1 MTELSYQEQH
11 MQHIPFGS
19 TGLTTPPVVFGSTAL
34 GNLFREFSYESKLAT
49 MRAIFE
55 HLPKPVVIDSAGK
68 YGAGL
73 ALEVMG
79 DCLRELGVKD
89 DEVIISNKLAWLR
102 APLTAPEPTFEPGA
116 WFGLEHDAVQDISY
130 EGIFKCFEQGL
141 DLLGGGYS
149 TQLVSVHDPDEY
161 LDAAASADDRARR
174 FDDILGAYTALGELK
189 ARGAAAGIGVGAKN
203 WRSIAE
209 IDAQVKLDWV
219 MFANSYTLY
228 SHPADL
234 LAFMDSLRDKGV
246 AIINSAVFNA
256 GFLTGGE
263 FFNYVKLDPAN
274 PEHKEKFAW
283 REKFFQ
289 LCAEQGQN
297 PAQVCMHFGK
307 SHPGIAALALSTS
320 KPARV
325 KQNIDALAAEVPA
338 AFWHRLKEAGLLAA
352 DHPYIG

>member
-1 MTELSYQEQH
+1 MEQA
-11 MQHIPFGS
+11 PFGN
-19 TGLTTPPVVFGSTAL
+19 TGLTTPPLIFGSTAL
-34 GNLFREFSYESKLAT
+34 GNLFRVFSYESKLAT
-49 MRAIFE
+49 MRAIVE
-55 HLPKPVVIDSAGK
+55 HLPKPIVIDSAGK

-79 DCLRELGVKD
+79 NCLRELGLRD

-102 APLTAPEPTFEPGA
+102 APLTTPEPTFEPGA

-130 EGIFKCFEQGL
+130 AGICACFEQGL
-141 DLLGGGYS
+141 ELLGGDYR
-149 TQLVSVHDPDEY
+149 TQLISVHDPDEY
-161 LDAAASADDRARR
+161 LDAAESPSDRARR
-174 FDDILGAYTALGELK
+174 FDDILGAYRALGELK
-189 ARGAAAGIGVGAKN
+189 AQGQAKGIGVGAKD

-209 IDAQVKLDWV
+209 IDKHVALDWV

-234 LAFMDSLRDKGV
+234 LAFMDSLHAKGV

-256 GFLTGGE
+256 GFLTGGD

-274 PEHKEKFAW
+274 PDHAEKFAW
-283 REKFFQ
+283 REKFFG
-289 LCAEQGQN
+289 LCAAQGQK
-297 PAQVCMHFGK
+297 AAEVCIQFGK

-325 KQNIDALAAEVPA
+325 QTNVEAMSVKIPA
-338 AFWHRLKEAGLLAA
+338 AFWDVLREEGMLAA
-352 DHPYIG
+352 DHPYIS